1 MYKICIIEY
10 NKIILIN
17 CIILLLYNIFQEHNI
32 DTCHYIPLTITFTLL
47 DIILAY
53 TKIFI

>member
-10 NKIILIN
+10 KKIILIN

-32 DTCHYIPLTITFTLL
+32 NTYHYIPLNITFTLL